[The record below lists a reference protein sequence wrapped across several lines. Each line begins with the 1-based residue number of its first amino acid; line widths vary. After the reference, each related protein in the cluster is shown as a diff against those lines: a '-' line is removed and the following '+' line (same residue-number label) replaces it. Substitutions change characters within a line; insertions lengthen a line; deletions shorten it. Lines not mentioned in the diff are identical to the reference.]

1 MAKKV
6 KIKAKEKR
14 QPEKVLAKVAAEYVF
29 YCHDGSVFAALRELA
44 EGLEAMS
51 DETFA
56 YHSNPEKQ
64 DFSNWVRDVIGD
76 QELASDLAKATS
88 RLQAAEYLVAR
99 IAFLTGK

>member
-14 QPEKVLAKVAAEYVF
+14 QLDKLLVKVPAEYVF
-29 YCHDGSVFAALRELA
+29 YCHDGSVFADVRELA

-56 YHSNPEKQ
+56 YHSNLEKQ
-64 DFSNWVRDVIGD
+64 DFSNWVRDIVGD
-76 QELASDLAKATS
+76 EELANDLAKATN

-99 IAFLTGK
+99 IALLTRK

>member
-6 KIKAKEKR
+6 KIKAKEKKG
-14 QPEKVLAKVAAEYVF
+14 PEKPLVKVPAQYVF
-29 YCHDGSVFAALRELA
+29 YCHDGGVFADLRELA
-44 EGLEAMS
+44 EGLKAMS

-56 YHSNPEKQ
+56 YHSNLQKQ

-76 QELASDLAKATS
+76 EELANDLAKAGN

-99 IAFLTGK
+99 IASFISK

>member
-14 QPEKVLAKVAAEYVF
+14 QPEKLLVKVPAQYVF
-29 YCHDGSVFAALRELA
+29 YCHDSSIFADLRELA
-44 EGLEAMS
+44 EGLKAMS

-56 YHSNPEKQ
+56 YHSNLQRQ

-76 QELASDLAKATS
+76 EELANELAKS
-88 RLQAAEYLVAR
+88 SNRLQAAEYLVAR
-99 IAFLTGK
+99 IALLSSK

>member
-14 QPEKVLAKVAAEYVF
+14 QPEKLLVRVPAQYVF
-29 YCHDGSVFAALRELA
+29 YCRDGSVFADLRELA
-44 EGLEAMS
+44 EGLQAMS

-56 YHSNPEKQ
+56 YHSNLEKR

-76 QELASDLAKATS
+76 EELANDLAKAS
-88 RLQAAEYLVAR
+88 NRLQAAGYLVAR
-99 IAFLTGK
+99 IALLTTK

>member
-14 QPEKVLAKVAAEYVF
+14 QLEKLLVKVPAEYVF
-29 YCHDGSVFAALRELA
+29 YCHDGSVFTDLRELA

-56 YHSNPEKQ
+56 YHSNLEKQ

-76 QELASDLAKATS
+76 EELANDLAKEIN

-99 IAFLTGK
+99 IALLTSK